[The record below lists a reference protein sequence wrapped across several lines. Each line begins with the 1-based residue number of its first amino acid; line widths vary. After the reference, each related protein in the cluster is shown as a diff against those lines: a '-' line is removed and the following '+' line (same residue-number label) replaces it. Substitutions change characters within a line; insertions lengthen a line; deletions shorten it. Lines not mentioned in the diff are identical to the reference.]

1 MAIQRGAP
9 VVGINDSGG
18 ARIQEGVDSLWAYGE
33 IFTRNTLASGVIPQ
47 ISVIMGP
54 CAGGAVYSPAIT
66 DFTFMVDQ
74 TSHMFIT
81 GPQVIKAVTG
91 EQVSMEDLG
100 GAKVH
105 NQRSGVAH
113 FLAQDEE
120 TCLQDVRRLLA
131 YLPSNN
137 MDDAPL
143 ADLGDDPGRADA
155 ALDQVIPEDPNQPYD
170 MRDIIGGVVDAGELM
185 EVMRFF
191 APNLIVGFAR
201 LNGQTVGIVAQ
212 QPRILAGALDINAA
226 DKGARFIRFCDA
238 FNIPLITFCDT
249 PGFMPGVNQEHG
261 GIIRHGAKMLYAYA
275 EATVP
280 KVAVITRKAYGGAYI
295 VMSSKHLRGD
305 INYAWPN
312 SEIAVMGPEGAVNV
326 IHRKEIAAAED
337 PEGKR
342 AELVESYRERF
353 ANPYVAAGKGYIDAV
368 ILPRE
373 TRARLIEALAVLEN
387 KRAGLPPKKHGN
399 IPL

>member
-1 MAIQRGAP
+1 
-9 VVGINDSGG
+9 
-18 ARIQEGVDSLWAYGE
+18 
-33 IFTRNTLASGVIPQ
+33 
-47 ISVIMGP
+47 
-54 CAGGAVYSPAIT
+54 
-66 DFTFMVDQ
+66 MVDQ

-81 GPQVIKAVTG
+81 GPQVVQAVTG
-91 EQVSMEDLG
+91 EKVSMEDLG
-100 GAKVH
+100 GAKIH

-113 FLAQDEE
+113 FYEPDEE
-120 TCLQDVRRLLA
+120 TCLADVRRLLS

-143 ADLGDDPGRADA
+143 IDLEDDPERTDA
-155 ALDQVIPEDPNQPYD
+155 SLDEVVPDDPNQPYD
-170 MRDIIGGVVDAGELM
+170 MSDILTSVVDAGEWM
-185 EVMRFF
+185 EVMRYF

-201 LNGQTVGIVAQ
+201 LNGQTVGLLAQ
-212 QPRILAGALDINAA
+212 QPRILAGALDINAS

-249 PGFMPGVNQEHG
+249 PGFMPGLNQEYG
-261 GIIRHGAKMLYAYA
+261 GIIRHGAKMLFAYA

-312 SEIAVMGPEGAVNV
+312 AEIAVMGPEGAVNI
-326 IHRKEIAAAED
+326 IHRKELAAAESS
-337 PEGKR
+337 EGSQAAEAKR
-342 AELVESYRERF
+342 ADLVAAYRQKF

-368 ILPRE
+368 ILPSE
-373 TRARLIEALAVLEN
+373 TRSRLIEALAALEN